1 MSARDSAVKRRIV
14 AVSNRVATP
23 SQADE
28 AVGGLAVG
36 VLGALEEHGGIWFGW
51 NGDLKLDAGG
61 ERRLEIEKH
70 GRIRFVGI
78 DLDEGE
84 YEGYYNGFSNKVLW
98 PLFHYLLGF
107 IQYRRADFEAELR
120 ENATFAKHLVPLL
133 EPDDIIW
140 VHDYHLIPLASELR
154 KLGADQ
160 PIGFFLHV
168 PFPGYDVLQV
178 LPDRDFILKALCAY
192 DVVGFHT
199 ARDLASFKDA
209 VTQPAIGA
217 TLEQDHIAFG
227 GRRVV
232 ADVFPIGVDVD
243 LLARFATEAQGD
255 SEVTRTLQSLGDRQ
269 FIIGVDRLDYSK
281 GLEERFRAYARFLEK
296 YPEARGTVSYTQI
309 APPTRVGVRAYEEI
323 RHSLE
328 QTTGAINGRFAT
340 LDWVPL
346 KYITRGR
353 NRRGLMGLLRLAD
366 VGLVTPF
373 RDGMNLVAKEF
384 VAAQDPAN
392 PGVLVLSELAGAARE
407 LQDAVLVNP
416 YDTDGV
422 ADGIHRALTMPL
434 AERKERHHAMMS
446 VLRRNDI
453 VAWRDR
459 FLAALLES
467 RQGDHERGTEG

>member
-1 MSARDSAVKRRIV
+1 
-14 AVSNRVATP
+14 
-23 SQADE
+23 
-28 AVGGLAVG
+28 
-36 VLGALEEHGGIWFGW
+36 
-51 NGDLKLDAGG
+51 
-61 ERRLEIEKH
+61 
-70 GRIRFVGI
+70 
-78 DLDEGE
+78 
-84 YEGYYNGFSNKVLW
+84 
-98 PLFHYLLGF
+98 
-107 IQYRRADFEAELR
+107 
-120 ENATFAKHLVPLL
+120 
-133 EPDDIIW
+133 
-140 VHDYHLIPLASELR
+140 
-154 KLGADQ
+154 
-160 PIGFFLHV
+160 
-168 PFPGYDVLQV
+168 
-178 LPDRDFILKALCAY
+178 KALCAY
-192 DVVGFHT
+192 DLVGFHT

-346 KYITRGR
+346 KYINRGL

-366 VGLVTPF
+366 VGLVTPI

-422 ADGIHRALTMPL
+422 AD
-434 AERKERHHAMMS
+434 
-446 VLRRNDI
+446 
-453 VAWRDR
+453 
-459 FLAALLES
+459 
-467 RQGDHERGTEG
+467 

>member
-107 IQYRRADFEAELR
+107 IQYRRADFEAYLR
-120 ENATFAKHLVPLL
+120 VNATFAKHLVPLL

-346 KYITRGR
+346 KYINRGL

-366 VGLVTPF
+366 VGLVTPI

-459 FLAALLES
+459 FVAALLAS